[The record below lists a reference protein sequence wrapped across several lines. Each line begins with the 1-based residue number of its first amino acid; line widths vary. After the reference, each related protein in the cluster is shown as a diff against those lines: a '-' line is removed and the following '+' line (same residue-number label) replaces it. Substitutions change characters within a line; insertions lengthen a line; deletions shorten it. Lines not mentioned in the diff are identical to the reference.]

1 VFNFIDNYIGLNH
14 LMISSILIV
23 VLLLCLWLSK
33 NKINF
38 KNIIII
44 IIAFDLIIFNSFL
57 IIDES
62 LNIIDFLPLHLCYL
76 TEIMIL
82 FSLLLKSKNFIN
94 LIFLNSMVG
103 GLAGLVNTNLT
114 IDMHQIFHIHH
125 YLAHF
130 TLILYTIYKSP
141 FIKLNLKILLSCIF
155 RTGVILI
162 FIILFN
168 LIFGTNYWFTQLKPN
183 GNNLTLIFPESPW
196 HLFVLIF
203 IGLFIYFLTY
213 LKFRVIKNEI
223 K

>member
-14 LMISSILIV
+14 LIISSILV
-23 VLLLCLWLSK
+23 VLLLILWLSK
-33 NKINF
+33 NRISL
-38 KNIIII
+38 KNIILII
-44 IIAFDLIIFNSFL
+44 ISIDLFFYNSFL
-57 IIDES
+57 IINELS
-62 LNIIDFLPLHLCYL
+62 NIINFLPLHLCYL
-76 TEIMIL
+76 TEVMIF
-82 FSLLLKSKNFIN
+82 FSLVLKSEKFIN
-94 LIFLNSMVG
+94 LIFLNSMAG

-183 GNNLTLIFPESPW
+183 GNNLALIFPESPW

-213 LKFRVIKNEI
+213 LKFRVIKDEI

>member
-14 LMISSILIV
+14 LIISSILV
-23 VLLLCLWLSK
+23 VLLLILWLSK
-33 NKINF
+33 NRISL
-38 KNIIII
+38 KNIILII
-44 IIAFDLIIFNSFL
+44 ISIDLFFYNSFL
-57 IIDES
+57 IINELS
-62 LNIIDFLPLHLCYL
+62 NIINFLPLHLCYL
-76 TEIMIL
+76 TEVMIF
-82 FSLLLKSKNFIN
+82 FSLVLKSEKFIN
-94 LIFLNSMVG
+94 LIFLNSMAG

-162 FIILFN
+162 FIKLFN

-213 LKFRVIKNEI
+213 LKFRVIKDEI

>member
-1 VFNFIDNYIGLNH
+1 
-14 LMISSILIV
+14 MI
-23 VLLLCLWLSK
+23 LWLSK
-33 NKINF
+33 NRISL
-38 KNIIII
+38 KNIILII
-44 IIAFDLIIFNSFL
+44 ISIDLFFYNSFL
-57 IIDES
+57 IINELS
-62 LNIIDFLPLHLCYL
+62 NIINFLPLHLCYL
-76 TEIMIL
+76 TEVMIF
-82 FSLLLKSKNFIN
+82 FSLVLKSEKFIN